1 MANAHCVCP
10 KFLQENIRN
19 STVYTEVFIGQL
31 LQSEDQ
37 IVLDREEILVSAY
50 LNAVKGDPEA
60 FQNFVIWKKLL
71 DSQPQGKML
80 LSNSGSASNSFEVVY
95 NTISQAVTR
104 HDKVIIAADNNHYAA
119 LFGSIVSGGI
129 NLLNLNSF
137 RVHPVAIPNKRLVGF
152 AKFESDLDWVLERI
166 GRTCRKSYSED
177 DDNDHVRDLLD
188 AKGYSVKDQTR
199 EGRSSTGLSAGELDL
214 AIMSCGSLYTII
226 EAMKLS
232 TMRESYIDEHYR
244 KLITNY
250 NPLSVKR
257 TYLVTYYTGKN
268 FQDWWRKYRDYIAAM
283 SVGKITIKEG
293 SSNNSIEEL
302 ETDLHGLKKLYNYI
316 TIEGE
321 PSVCVHYAIRIEN

>member
-10 KFLQENIRN
+10 KFLQDNIRN
-19 STVYTEVFIGQL
+19 STVYTDVFIGQL
-31 LQSEDQ
+31 LHSDDQ

-50 LNAVKGDPEA
+50 LNAVKEDPEA
-60 FQNFVIWKKLL
+60 FQNFMIWKKLL
-71 DSQPQGKML
+71 DSRPQGKML
-80 LSNSGSASNSFEVVY
+80 LSNSGEASTSVEVVY
-95 NTISQAVTR
+95 NTISQAITR

-119 LFGSIVSGGI
+119 LFSLIEKGGI

-137 RVHPVAIPNKRLVGF
+137 QARPIAIPNKKLIGF
-152 AKFESDLDWVLERI
+152 SKFENDLDWVLERI

-188 AKGYSVKDQTR
+188 AKGYSIKDQTR
-199 EGRSSTGLSAGELDL
+199 EGRSATGLSAGELDL
-214 AIMSCGSLYTII
+214 AVMNCGSLYTII

-268 FQDWWRKYRDYIAAM
+268 FHDWWRKYKDYITTM
-283 SVGKITIKEG
+283 DIKKVTDKEK
-293 SSNNSIEEL
+293 SSNDSTEEQ
-302 ETDLHGLKKLYNYI
+302 ETDLHGLKKLHNHI
-316 TIEGE
+316 TVEGE
-321 PSVCVHYAIRIEN
+321 HSVCAHYAVRIDN